1 MLQETWSMLTDPAA
15 WSGPTGFAAR
25 IVEHVQLSLVALLIA
40 VVIAVPLGLLIGHTG
55 RGRALIVG
63 TSGALRAIP
72 SLGLLTALALVI
84 PGGVAN
90 AVLPS
95 VVVLVILAVPP
106 ILAGTYSG
114 VDAITPAIRTSS
126 TALGFSPAQVLWKV
140 EVPLAVPQMMDGIR
154 SALLQVI
161 STATICAYLGT
172 GGLGRYLIDGLAT
185 RDYPQVLAGAVVVIG
200 LVLCFELAL
209 VLISRLVAPTTRSLR

>member
-1 MLQETWSMLTDPAA
+1 MLTDPDA
-15 WSGPTGFAAR
+15 WSGSTGFAAR
-25 IVEHVQLSLVALLIA
+25 IAEHMQLSLVTLLIA
-40 VVIAVPLGLLIGHTG
+40 VLVAVPLGLLIGHTG
-55 RGRALIVG
+55 QGRALIVG

-90 AVLPS
+90 AALPS
-95 VVVLVILAVPP
+95 VAVLVILAVPP

-114 VDAITPAIRTSS
+114 VDSITPAIRTSS

-185 RDYPQVLAGAVVVIG
+185 RDYPQVMAGAVVVIG

-209 VLISRLVAPTTRSLR
+209 VLVSRLVAPTTRTLR

>member
-1 MLQETWSMLTDPAA
+1 MLTDPAA